1 VKGVR
6 AKKSLGQHFL
16 NDKTI
21 AMEIVNSLRDEG
33 VEQVL
38 ELGPGMGILSEFL
51 IQRFRNCFFIE
62 IDKESVEYLLK
73 RYPEHSK
80 NILHTDFLKFNP
92 SEKFRGK
99 IALIGNFPYN
109 ISSQILFKVL
119 EYKDIYTEV
128 VGMFQKEVADR
139 VVSKPGSR
147 VYGILSVFIQ
157 AYFDTEN
164 ILTLGPHYFTPPP
177 KVNSSVIRL
186 SRNSV
191 SHLTCNE
198 ALFFRLVKLSFNQ
211 RRKMIRNSIKMIGT
225 GDNFM
230 SEYLTFRPEQ
240 LGVPEFVNLTNQ
252 VEAYL
257 SENRD
262 V

>member
-1 VKGVR
+1 MKGVK

-16 NDKTI
+16 NDKTV
-21 AMEIVNSLRDEG
+21 ALEIVNNLRAEG
-33 VEQVL
+33 VDQVL

-51 IQRFRNCFFIE
+51 IQRFSNCFFIE
-62 IDKESVEYLLK
+62 IDMESVEYLLQK
-73 RYPEHSK
+73 YPEHSK

-92 SEKFRGK
+92 SDKFSGK

-119 EYKDIYTEV
+119 EYKDIFIEV

-147 VYGILSVFIQ
+147 VYGILSVLIQ

-164 ILTLGPHYFTPPP
+164 ILSLGPHYFTPPP

-186 SRNSV
+186 SRNTV
-191 SHLTCNE
+191 SHLACNE
-198 ALFFRLVKLSFNQ
+198 SLFFRLVKMSFNQ

-225 GDNFM
+225 GDNFK

-240 LGVPEFVNLTNQ
+240 LGVQEFVHLTNQ
-252 VEAYL
+252 VEDYL
-257 SENRD
+257 AGNRD